1 MNIKKIL
8 SNMKNNKDA
17 FFSNIVSMIV
27 VFVMLNVAVFGIY
40 ALNTYKTENRNSNQI
55 IIYLSGLTDE
65 EKTEFQKKLL
75 SVNGVE
81 SLNYESKEVALKSVS
96 KELGIELS
104 EAENPLADAFYVYI
118 DENVDLDQLKHQLE
132 SYSEISEI
140 DLRTNSITSNRTFSD
155 NMTKF
160 VYVSTAIAFIFGGLM
175 IHHLSV
181 SSVKNKAKK
190 MVSDYNKFDKKIR
203 SNTRYFIEDLVILAL
218 SYSIGYAIYIK
229 IREFII
235 VFIKNI
241 IVTVSYTSTY
251 YEVLVSII
259 ILIATIL
266 LLAFINY
273 VLVNRQYKI
282 YLSKNETIINKDLEI
297 DAESE
302 IKSGDDEVV
311 STEDEIKED

>member
-8 SNMKNNKDA
+8 SSMKNNKDA
-17 FFSNIVSMIV
+17 FFSNIISMIV
-27 VFVMLNVAVFGIY
+27 VFVMLNIAVFGIY

-65 EKTEFQKKLL
+65 EKNEFQKKIL

-104 EAENPLADAFYVYI
+104 EAENPLSDAFYVYI

-140 DLRTNSITSNRTFSD
+140 DLRTNAIESNRAFSE

-160 VYVSTAIAFIFGGLM
+160 VYVSTIIAFGFGILM

-190 MVSDYNKFDKKIR
+190 MLENYNKFDKKIR
-203 SNTRYFIEDLVILAL
+203 NNTKYFLEDLLILII
-218 SYSIGYAIYIK
+218 SYSIGYIIYLK
-229 IREFII
+229 IREFLI
-235 VFIKNI
+235 VFVKNI
-241 IVTVSYTSTY
+241 IITVSYTSTY
-251 YEVLVSII
+251 YEILVAII

-266 LLAFINY
+266 LLAIINY
-273 VLVNRQYKI
+273 VLVNRQYKR
-282 YLSKNETIINKDLEI
+282 YLLENEVKNNVEI
-297 DAESE
+297 DLKDGEDEIESP
-302 IKSGDDEVV
+302 I
-311 STEDEIKED
+311 EDEIKED